1 MGRFLRH
8 ALALAVLLAV
18 LLPFLWMAYAAFMP
32 KEAVYSGELFSRV
45 GFSLE
50 NVRAL
55 AREGFWGR
63 LLFSLG
69 VSSGAVALEL
79 FTALFAAYALRA
91 GLGLLPFYLVLMAI
105 PAELLLV
112 PLYGV
117 LKDLSLL
124 ETFWALLLPFAAS
137 PFVIYLVYQGM
148 RAVPEE
154 LLEAAKLDGAG
165 HRVLL
170 FRILLPLVRPTLGRG
185 LRPGAVDAPDLAHGP
200 AAQVPHGLGP
210 PLGGGPPQRPPHRPP
225 LPPL

>member
-69 VSSGAVALEL
+69 VSSWAVAL
-79 FTALFAAYALRA
+79 
-91 GLGLLPFYLVLMAI
+91 
-105 PAELLLV
+105 
-112 PLYGV
+112 
-117 LKDLSLL
+117 
-124 ETFWALLLPFAAS
+124 
-137 PFVIYLVYQGM
+137 
-148 RAVPEE
+148 
-154 LLEAAKLDGAG
+154 
-165 HRVLL
+165 
-170 FRILLPLVRPTLGRG
+170 
-185 LRPGAVDAPDLAHGP
+185 
-200 AAQVPHGLGP
+200 
-210 PLGGGPPQRPPHRPP
+210 
-225 LPPL
+225 